1 MRRSAA
7 MKMAAVPAMGLAAA
21 VLTAAPASAA
31 DVSAQDAAQAAVDEY
46 GGCTINVE
54 PEGDGWEVEI
64 NHSDKENTDNHG
76 RIEVTVDSEGNVTEF
91 EKDSDNESCDPELP
105 SSDRYEGDDY
115 TDGAG
120 DPIADFIDTIDVF
133 GSLDVVKDFIE

>member
-1 MRRSAA
+1 MRAV
-7 MKMAAVPAMGLAAA
+7 MKFATVPAMGLAAA
-21 VLTAAPASAA
+21 VLTAAPASA
-31 DVSAQDAAQAAVDEY
+31 DTIGNSAEAAQAAVDEY

-54 PEGDGWEVEI
+54 SESDGWEVEI